1 MPNTLLTPQIIAN
14 EALMQL
20 EANLVMAGLVH
31 KDYSSDFNGAV
42 GDTIMVRK
50 PAVFVAN
57 DFTGEID
64 VQDIS
69 EGNVPVKLDRLV
81 DVSFKFTSKE
91 RALSIKDL
99 STQTLK
105 PAAQAISDRLDKD
118 LLNTVADISAAVAG
132 TQRATKLTDIG
143 NMAKTLDL
151 AKVPTQNRRLVMCP
165 EHRYRYLDTDM
176 SNASFSGSTDALRRA
191 DLGVLYNFD
200 TYMDQNCPASEAKTP
215 GDAVSCKVTGTV
227 KDTKFVVSEVSAE
240 AATFKQGD
248 MIIVDGRR
256 YTITEDATAV
266 SGAIAQ
272 LKVKEKLHKTIS
284 EPTEAYVVNKVHS
297 LGFHRNAISLVART
311 LPLPKGGVEAAIARS
326 KNGIGIRCVFGYDQN
341 TKTEIC
347 SLDLLYGIKVLDA
360 NMAVKLVG

>member
-31 KDYSSDFNGAV
+31 KDYSADFNGAV

-57 DFTGEID
+57 DFNGEID
-64 VQDIS
+64 VQDIT
-69 EGNVPVKLDRLV
+69 EGSVAVTLDRLI

-99 STQTLK
+99 SAQALK
-105 PAAQAISDRLDKD
+105 PAAQAIADRLDKD
-118 LLNTVADISAAVAG
+118 LLNVVSGISASVQG
-132 TQRATKLTDIG
+132 TVKATKLTDIG
-143 NMAKTLDL
+143 NMAKVLDL

-165 EHRYRYLDTDM
+165 EHRYRYLDTDL
-176 SNASFSGSTDALRRA
+176 SNASFSGSTEALRRA
-191 DLGVLYNFD
+191 ELGTLYNFD

-215 GDAVSCKVTGTV
+215 GDAVSCKVTGTA
-227 KDTKFVVSEVSAE
+227 KDTKFAVTDVDAQTAS
-240 AATFKQGD
+240 FKVGD

-256 YTITEDATAV
+256 YTVAEDATAA
-266 SGAIAQ
+266 SGSIAQ
-272 LKVKEKLHKTIS
+272 LKVKEKLHKTF
-284 EPTEAYVVNKVHS
+284 EGATDAYVVNKVHS

-311 LPLPKGGVEAAIARS
+311 LPLPRGGVEAAVARS

-347 SLDLLYGIKVLDA
+347 SLDLLYGIKVLDK